1 MVLSRAGGRL
11 MRDFRQKLRSKW
23 VRNIA
28 LGLVLADGFGI
39 YAANLR
45 LNQPVVVDENF
56 AVAEAHDTL
65 AYAEPVDRAGPVFEP
80 TAGLKA
86 AGLKTAGL
94 NTAGLKAA
102 PMAPANSFGADQPAD
117 VGSALRVPAHRSA
130 ASDAI
135 MVPATRIAPMPHI
148 QQPNLTERPA
158 ALIHAAL
165 VSPAQG
171 AAQSHVALV
180 SPAQGSGLNAFPS
193 SARHASAGIADAHKP
208 SAHLATA
215 FMEAVKTAHKAPAG
229 MHAVKASAAVGV
241 TAAHV
246 RGAQHM
252 DNHGGDRSPHSSPG
266 FGNAFAPFDAAT
278 ISGSA
283 PPAALADDTT
293 VTFAGQAGSSS
304 QFQDDAV
311 AAPQAHDGAQGAGS
325 VAAAPTSTQYA
336 PQGTARVEAVPAAP
350 PAPADQALPAIV
362 IPSVAFGQGS

>member
-1 MVLSRAGGRL
+1 
-11 MRDFRQKLRSKW
+11 MRDLRQTLRSKW

-45 LNQPVVVDENF
+45 LNEPVVADENF
-56 AVAEAHDTL
+56 AVTEEHDTL
-65 AYAEPVDRAGPVFEP
+65 AYSEPIDRATPIFEP

-86 AGLKTAGL
+86 AGLKTAPV
-94 NTAGLKAA
+94 AA
-102 PMAPANSFGADQPAD
+102 ANSFAADQPAD
-117 VGSALRVPAHRSA
+117 VGSAVRVTAHRTA

-135 MVPATRIAPMPHI
+135 MVPAARIAPMPHI
-148 QQPNLTERPA
+148 QQPNLAERPA

-180 SPAQGSGLNAFPS
+180 SQAQGSGLNAFPS
-193 SARHASAGIADAHKP
+193 SARHASAGLADAHKP

-215 FMEAVKTAHKAPAG
+215 FMEAVKTSHRTTARLQ
-229 MHAVKASAAVGV
+229 AVKAGAAVGA

-252 DNHGGDRSPHSSPG
+252 DNHDGDRSSHSSPG
-266 FGNAFAPFDAAT
+266 FGNAFASFDAAT

-304 QFQDDAV
+304 QFQDNAV
-311 AAPQAHDGAQGAGS
+311 ATPQAHDGAQGAGS
-325 VAAAPTSTQYA
+325 VAAAPTYTQYA
-336 PQGTARVEAVPAAP
+336 PQGTARVEAAPTAP
-350 PAPADQALPAIV
+350 PAPADQAVPAIV